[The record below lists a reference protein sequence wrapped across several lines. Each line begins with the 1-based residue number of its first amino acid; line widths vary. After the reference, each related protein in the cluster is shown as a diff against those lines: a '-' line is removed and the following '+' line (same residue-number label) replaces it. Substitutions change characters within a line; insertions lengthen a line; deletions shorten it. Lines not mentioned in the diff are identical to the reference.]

1 MSTSQKHADFVRE
14 TMKEKPIEAIAGIG
28 EKAKEILVSKGFEK
42 AYHLLV
48 RVSHFF
54 SCFSAKFPRFQE
66 FVVLFPLIF
75 ETECLISSLC
85 RASFW

>member
-54 SCFSAKFPRFQE
+54 LVSLPSFRDFKN
-66 FVVLFPLIF
+66 
-75 ETECLISSLC
+75 SS
-85 RASFW
+85 